1 MDRIKHLGYQLGDSD
16 LLYGAFPDIRNQLLE
31 VKVQD
36 SPTVDLGRFSPETEE
51 IVIQDSDLTSF
62 DVRYLI
68 ALTNPETEII
78 EGIICYSRRKIRR
91 IIFLCKCEKL

>member
-1 MDRIKHLGYQLGDSD
+1 MDRIKLLGYQLSDSD
-16 LLYGAFPDIRNQLLE
+16 LLSAAFPDIRNQFLE

-36 SPTVDLGRFSPETEE
+36 SLTVDLGEFSPETEE
-51 IVIQDSDLTSF
+51 IVIKDSDLTSF

-78 EGIICYSRRKIRR
+78 EGIILSPG
-91 IIFLCKCEKL
+91 EKLGEFFLM

>member
-1 MDRIKHLGYQLGDSD
+1 MDRIKLLGYQLSDSD
-16 LLYGAFPDIRNQLLE
+16 LLSAAFPDIRNQFLE

-36 SPTVDLGRFSPETEE
+36 SLTVDLGKFSPETEE
-51 IVIQDSDLTSF
+51 IVIKDSDLTSF

-78 EGIICYSRRKIRR
+78 EGIILSPG
-91 IIFLCKCEKL
+91 EKLGEFFLM